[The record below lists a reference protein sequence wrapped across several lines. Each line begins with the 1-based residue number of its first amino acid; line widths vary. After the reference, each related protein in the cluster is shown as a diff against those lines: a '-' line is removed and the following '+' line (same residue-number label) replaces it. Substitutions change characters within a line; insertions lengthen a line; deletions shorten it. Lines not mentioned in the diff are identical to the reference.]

1 MEHGTKFWQC
11 KWELQLLLPFICS
24 SSMSLYFR
32 LSELPKVTIDR
43 QKVFATVWLFIHL
56 LTWVC
61 TWLSLKWH
69 CSTLII
75 QCWVSLISSW
85 NSQPGITVNAHWS
98 PYGLCRCKMKTLSLP
113 DIQIQVLFWDVAI
126 LGLVSTVDWR
136 LDLQTWDMLRVHI
149 RDLLV
154 PDECVHVRHNT
165 YVTGETH
172 VTAACP

>member
-98 PYGLCRCKMKTLSLP
+98 PYGPDCVDVKWKHWVYQTYKFKCYFGTL
-113 DIQIQVLFWDVAI
+113 LFWDLCHVH
-126 LGLVSTVDWR
+126 VDWR

-154 PDECVHVRHNT
+154 PVRHNT

>member
-1 MEHGTKFWQC
+1 MRAAIIVAIYMFIVDVVV
-11 KWELQLLLPFICS
+11 LQVVRITDSDNWS
-24 SSMSLYFR
+24 S
-32 LSELPKVTIDR
+32 EN
-43 QKVFATVWLFIHL
+43 TVWLFVHL

-98 PYGLCRCKMKTLSLP
+98 PYGPDCVDVKWKHWVYQTYKFKCYFGTL
-113 DIQIQVLFWDVAI
+113 LFWDLCHVH
-126 LGLVSTVDWR
+126 VDWR